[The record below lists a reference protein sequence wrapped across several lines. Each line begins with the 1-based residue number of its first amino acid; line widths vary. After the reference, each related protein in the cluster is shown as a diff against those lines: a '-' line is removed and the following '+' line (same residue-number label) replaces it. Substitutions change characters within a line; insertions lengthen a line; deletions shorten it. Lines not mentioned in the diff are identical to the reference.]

1 MLLSGLKCYRL
12 EKNPVSIDILSEKDP
27 VFAGIWGI

>member
-1 MLLSGLKCYRL
+1 MLLSGLMCYRL